1 MESKILRWH
10 SRKLRQT
17 KAVISLLN
25 ESVRDIIALIL
36 FEFGYETAAEM
47 CDVWAAMYFDSYSRG
62 FKLHD
67 SHILNETF
75 IIRGRV
81 CLLSETVP
89 STDIMSGTSSLC
101 SNLSLPWIMQNIL
114 IFLFPVVQL

>member
-10 SRKLRQT
+10 NRKLRQT

-47 CDVWAAMYFDSYSRG
+47 CEQQRILTVTLEASSY
-62 FKLHD
+62 
-67 SHILNETF
+67 
-75 IIRGRV
+75 
-81 CLLSETVP
+81 
-89 STDIMSGTSSLC
+89 M
-101 SNLSLPWIMQNIL
+101 IL
-114 IFLFPVVQL
+114 IS